1 MNDVWLKRTVNYEE
15 AENIE
20 KPPENKT
27 LISGPKTFPFP
38 TRFLVVVG
46 SGTHS
51 KLERFPVSSSPIFAP
66 LLQTQNQS
74 ISKIMTT

>member
-1 MNDVWLKRTVNYEE
+1 MAEKNSQLRG

-46 SGTHS
+46 SGTL
-51 KLERFPVSSSPIFAP
+51 K
-66 LLQTQNQS
+66 T
-74 ISKIMTT
+74 

>member
-1 MNDVWLKRTVNYEE
+1 MNDVWLKRTVNFEE

-27 LISGPKTFPFP
+27 LISGPKTFPCP

-46 SGTHS
+46 SGTL
-51 KLERFPVSSSPIFAP
+51 K
-66 LLQTQNQS
+66 T
-74 ISKIMTT
+74 